1 MTADTESN
9 SSIDAVDDRWSS
21 RQTGSEPDEWRLGE
35 NTFPLSETD
44 GFPR

>member
-9 SSIDAVDDRWSS
+9 GSSNALEDPWLG
-21 RQTGSEPDEWRLGE
+21 RQTGTEPDEWRLGE
-35 NTFPLSETD
+35 NTFPLSDTD